1 MLQSDLATRLQIY
14 FQNSTYYQSID
25 LNDSIQDGYDEVAAF
40 SGCILK
46 AVSLPF
52 VNGLS
57 YYDMYAAGVTDYIG
71 VVAIFNTVINR
82 WMWPTSTR
90 KLSDVRI
97 DWETAAGTPWYFV
110 PINHRF
116 LAIYKKPIVNGYGNF
131 FMFYRAAAP
140 TLASSDTIAIPDDYA
155 LCLQDYSITDLWEQ
169 NQEWSKAVIH
179 AQAYRKTLEDLR
191 IWAQSKKMPDRLPS
205 LKG

>member
-1 MLQSDLATRLQIY
+1 MLQSDLAARLTNY

-25 LNDSIQDGYDEVAAF
+25 LNDSIQDGYDEVCAF

-46 AVSLPF
+46 AVSIPF

-57 YYDMYAAGVTDYIG
+57 YYDMYAQGITDYIG
-71 VVAIFNTVINR
+71 VVAIFNTAINR

-116 LAIYKKPIVNGYGNF
+116 IAIYKKPITDGYGN
-131 FMFYRAAAP
+131 MYVFYRAAAP
-140 TLASSDTIAIPDDYA
+140 ILAPGDPIAIPDDYA

-169 NQEWSKAVIH
+169 NQEWTKAATHI
-179 AQAYRKTLEDLR
+179 AAYQKTLDELR
-191 IWAQSKKMPDRLPS
+191 IWAQNKKLPDRLPS